1 MKTLIVLVTTPYSGG
16 REQRMFYICCH
27 SELDLKAIDVPIKL
41 PLLWLQQTASNTNP
55 AYHSSNLSMGISFN
69 GETTELNSLS
79 TTTPWMVFW

>member
-27 SELDLKAIDVPIKL
+27 SELDLKAFDVPIKL

-55 AYHSSNLSMGISFN
+55 GYHSSSLSMGISFN
-69 GETTELNSLS
+69 GETAELNSLS
-79 TTTPWMVFW
+79 TTRWMFFW